1 MKAEQLD
8 KFLISSES
16 TVVEAMQKID
26 SNARGILF
34 VTDNKQKLTGVLTD
48 GDIRRWLIRTGD
60 LQAAIEKFMNTAPKK
75 IVKKNKTGQKCS
87 CSSIRLQ
94 HCRLLLLKVLYQI

>member
-34 VTDNKQKLTGVLTD
+34 VTDNKQKLTG
-48 GDIRRWLIRTGD
+48 GSYRWRYPPVVNSFGRFTGSD
-60 LQAAIEKFMNTAPKK
+60 
-75 IVKKNKTGQKCS
+75 
-87 CSSIRLQ
+87 
-94 HCRLLLLKVLYQI
+94 

>member
-48 GDIRRWLIRTGD
+48 GRYPPVADSYGRFTGSD
-60 LQAAIEKFMNTAPKK
+60 
-75 IVKKNKTGQKCS
+75 
-87 CSSIRLQ
+87 
-94 HCRLLLLKVLYQI
+94 

>member
-1 MKAEQLD
+1 MEVFMKAEQLD

-48 GDIRRWLIRTGD
+48 GDIRRW
-60 LQAAIEKFMNTAPKK
+60 
-75 IVKKNKTGQKCS
+75 
-87 CSSIRLQ
+87 
-94 HCRLLLLKVLYQI
+94 